1 MTAKWE
7 GSSFGECSWTSSH
20 FFPSGHY
27 FAWSSFSGYPI
38 SKVTGIIYT
47 SDMNSSEYED
57 SENLF
62 WIYEV

>member
-1 MTAKWE
+1 MTAKGE

-20 FFPSGHY
+20 LFPSGHH
-27 FAWSSFSGYPI
+27 FAWSSFSGCPI
-38 SKVTGIIYT
+38 SKVTAIIYGR
-47 SDMNSSEYED
+47 DMNSSEYED

>member
-1 MTAKWE
+1 MTAKGE
-7 GSSFGECSWTSSH
+7 GSSFSECSWTSSQL
-20 FFPSGHY
+20 FPSGHY
-27 FAWSSFSGYPI
+27 FASSFSGCPI
-38 SKVTGIIYT
+38 SKVTGLIYR